1 MRQLQILSLLS
12 GATVLLASNAPAS
25 DFSSATIDPSQLV
38 VTARS
43 IDTESPVQL
52 VVARRRHRSGSGYT
66 LQRRRYSS
74 ESARY
79 QSYPRQY
86 NDFRP
91 YNRLITP
98 SNLYRPYAHAPY
110 YDYFYG
116 P

>member
-1 MRQLQILSLLS
+1 MSQLQVLSLLF
-12 GATVLLASNAPAS
+12 GATVLLASTAPAS
-25 DFSSATIDPSQLV
+25 DFSSATIAPSQLV

-43 IDTESPVQL
+43 VDTESPVQL
-52 VVARRRHRSGSGYT
+52 VANRRWHRSSAGYT

-74 ESARY
+74 ESERR